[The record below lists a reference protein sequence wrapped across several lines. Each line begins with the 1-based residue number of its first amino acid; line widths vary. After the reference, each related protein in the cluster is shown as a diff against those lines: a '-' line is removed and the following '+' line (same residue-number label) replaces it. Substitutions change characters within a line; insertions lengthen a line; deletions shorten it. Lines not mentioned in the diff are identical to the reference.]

1 MRRLNKGLVLA
12 GLTGLTGL
20 ACPGA
25 AWAAGLQP
33 GMSMADIVGAATPTV
48 KAVMILLLLISIASW
63 SVLVRKLI
71 ALRRLFRSTSHA
83 EERLQLAETLDSVV
97 EVGDITVIALLDAA
111 HDEVRRSADLVAAG
125 LTEGLN
131 ARLALTLERV
141 EEAAARQ
148 VGKGVGLFATAASV
162 TPFIGL
168 FGTVWGI
175 MHSFVGIAQANS
187 TSLAV
192 VAPGIAEALLA
203 TAIGLAVAIPAT
215 VMYNVIG
222 KWVANYRAQLSDCSA
237 RIANLASRDA
247 ERAQLPRQGG
257 SGLRVVT
264 EA

>member
-1 MRRLNKGLVLA
+1 MKKLSKSLVIAGISGLVF
-12 GLTGLTGL
+12 
-20 ACPGA
+20 PGA
-25 AWAAGLQP
+25 AWAAGDV
-33 GMSMADIVGAATPTV
+33 GMSMGEIAAAATPTV
-48 KAVMILLLLISIASW
+48 KAVMVLLVLISIASW

-71 ALRRLFRSTSHA
+71 ALRQLFRATQHA

-97 EVGDITVIALLDAA
+97 EVGDITVLALLDAA
-111 HDEVRRSADLVAAG
+111 NEEVRRSKSLVAAG
-125 LTEGLN
+125 LTEGVN

-148 VGKGVGLFATAASV
+148 AGSGVNLFATAASV

-203 TAIGLAVAIPAT
+203 TAIGLVVAIPAT

-222 KWVANYRAQLSDCSA
+222 KWVAHYRARLSDCSA
-237 RIANLASRDA
+237 HIANLVSRDA
-247 ERAQLPRQGG
+247 ERAQLPRQGVCA
-257 SGLRVVT
+257 LRAVT

>member
-1 MRRLNKGLVLA
+1 MKKLIKFLLIA
-12 GLTGLTGL
+12 GVS
-20 ACPGA
+20 CVVCSRA
-25 AWAAGLQP
+25 AWAGQDGGL
-33 GMSMADIVGAATPTV
+33 SMGAIASAATPTV
-48 KAVMILLLLISIASW
+48 KAVMILLVLISIASW

-71 ALRRLFRSTSHA
+71 ALRRLFHSTRHA
-83 EERLQLAETLDSVV
+83 EERLQLAETLESVV
-97 EVGDITVIALLDAA
+97 EVGDLTVLALLDAA
-111 HDEVRRSADLVAAG
+111 HDEVRRSKSLVAAG

-131 ARLALTLERV
+131 ARLALTLDRV

-148 VGKGVGLFATAASV
+148 AGSGVSLFATAASV

-203 TAIGLAVAIPAT
+203 TAIGLVVAIPAT

-222 KWVANYRAQLSDCSA
+222 KWVAHYRARLSDCSA
-237 RIANLASRDA
+237 HIANLASRDA
-247 ERAQLPRQGG
+247 ERAQLPRYGV
-257 SGLRVVT
+257 SGLRAVT

>member
-1 MRRLNKGLVLA
+1 MKKLNKCVLA
-12 GLTGLTGL
+12 
-20 ACPGA
+20 ACVPGMVFPGA
-25 AWAAGLQP
+25 AWAGLDG
-33 GMSMADIVGAATPTV
+33 GMSMGNIAAAATPAV
-48 KAVMILLLLISIASW
+48 KAVMILLVLISIASW

-71 ALRRLFRSTSHA
+71 ALRRLFSSTQHA

-97 EVGDITVIALLDAA
+97 EVGDRTVLAMLDAA
-111 HDEVRRSADLVAAG
+111 HDEVRRSRSLVSAG
-125 LTEGLN
+125 LTEGQSV
-131 ARLALTLERV
+131 RLALTLERV
-141 EEAAARQ
+141 EETAARQ
-148 VGKGVGLFATAASV
+148 AGSGVGLFATAASV

-222 KWVANYRAQLSDCSA
+222 KWVAHYRARLSDCSVH
-237 RIANLASRDA
+237 IANLASRDA
-247 ERAQLPRQGG
+247 ERAQLPLQDV
-257 SGLRVVT
+257 SGLRAVAQV
-264 EA
+264 